1 MNPQIPVVLA
11 ILGATILLFVSDR
24 IRLDIA
30 ALLSLLALGLTGI
43 LTPAQALAGFSD
55 PVVIMIAALFVVG
68 DGLFQT
74 GVAARLGRFPA
85 LISGDSEVKLLVV
98 VMLMVALLSS
108 VLSSTG
114 TVAVMLPVV
123 AGLARTRN
131 IPPSRLLIPMAV
143 ASLLGGMLTLVGTP
157 PNLVVSNL
165 LTERGRAPFD
175 FFDFTPVGGVM
186 VGLGILFM
194 ALVGRRLLPDRTPPG
209 GKEGG
214 GGLSGSELARRY
226 QLASLLVEVPPESPL
241 AGRSPRE
248 LALPERFGA
257 TITAVGGGGRAS
269 EGRGEPWG
277 RLPLGQPFR
286 ASGAHPRNGGALR
299 NLDPDHPLE
308 AGEHLHVQIS
318 PGETQRFLRETG
330 LRLLPDE
337 EGAVTSKEMGLAE
350 VLLTPRSRL
359 LGRTLRE
366 VEFRE
371 RYRVTVLAVRRLD
384 EALEGDVRSA
394 PIRFGDTLLV
404 RGPWEALRLLK
415 REHRDFVVLGES
427 TEMEEALSPRDRA
440 PLALAIVAGMMVL
453 LTWNPVPA
461 ALTVLSAA
469 VLMVLTRCVT
479 IEDAYRSINWE
490 SVILIAGVLPM
501 ATALETSGALAAGV
515 GILSGALVD
524 ASPLLLMGTLFLITS
539 TLSQAISNTATT
551 VLVAPLAWGLAEAA
565 GVAPEPILMTVAVA
579 ASTAF
584 ATPMASPVN
593 TLVLG
598 PGGYRFS
605 DFFRIGALLQVVI
618 LVATLLVVPLLFP
631 L

>member
-1 MNPQIPVVLA
+1 MTPQIGLVLV
-11 ILGATILLFVSDR
+11 ILAGTILLFVSDR
-24 IRLDIA
+24 IRLDLS

-43 LTPAQALAGFSD
+43 LTPAEALAGFAD

-68 DGLFQT
+68 DGLLQT
-74 GVAARLGRFPA
+74 GVAARLGRLPA
-85 LISGDSEVKLLVV
+85 KIAGESEVGLMVV

-123 AGLARTRN
+123 AGLARSRN

-165 LTERGRAPFD
+165 LAERGREPFG

-186 VGLGILFM
+186 VALGILFM
-194 ALVGRRLLPDRTPPG
+194 VLVGRRLLPDRTPPG

-214 GGLSGSELARRY
+214 AGLSGSELARRY
-226 QLASLLVEVPPESPL
+226 QLASLLVRIPPGSPL
-241 AGRSPRE
+241 EGLSPRE

-257 TITAVGGGGRAS
+257 MITAIGAGGERHGQEEAR
-269 EGRGEPWG
+269 G
-277 RLPLGQPFR
+277 RLPRVPPLRLGSR
-286 ASGAHPRNGGALR
+286 ARDAGLR
-299 NLDPDHPLE
+299 NVDPDRPLKVGEELYIQLPPE
-308 AGEHLHVQIS
+308 A
-318 PGETQRFLRETG
+318 TQAFLKDTG
-330 LRLLPDE
+330 LELLPDE
-337 EGAVTSKEMGLAE
+337 DGAVTSGEVGLAE

-359 LGRTLRE
+359 LGRTLKE
-366 VEFRE
+366 VDFRD

-384 EALEGDVRSA
+384 ALLEGDLRGT

-404 RGPWEALRLLK
+404 RGSWEALRLLK

-440 PLALAIVAGMMVL
+440 PLSLAIVAGMMVF

-461 ALTVLSAA
+461 PLTVLTAA
-469 VLMVLTRCVT
+469 VLMVLSRCVT
-479 IEDAYRSINWE
+479 VEDAYRSINWE
-490 SVILIAGVLPM
+490 SVVLIAGVLPM
-501 ATALETSGALAAGV
+501 ATALEKTGALAGGV
-515 GILSGALVD
+515 GLISGVLVG
-524 ASPLLLMGTLFLITS
+524 ASPLLLMATLFLLTS

-551 VLVAPLAWGLAEAA
+551 VLVAPLAWGLAAAA

-598 PGGYRFS
+598 PGGYRFG
-605 DFFRIGALLQVVI
+605 DFFRIGALLQLVV
-618 LVATLLVVPLLFP
+618 LGGTLLLVPLLFP
-631 L
+631 F

>member
-1 MNPQIPVVLA
+1 MNPQIALVLA
-11 ILGATILLFVSDR
+11 ILAGTVLLFVSDR

-43 LTPAQALAGFSD
+43 LTPAEALAGFAD
-55 PVVIMIAALFVVG
+55 PVVVMIAALFVVG
-68 DGLFQT
+68 DGLLQT

-85 LISGDSEVKLLVV
+85 KIAGESEVGLLVV

-123 AGLARTRN
+123 AGLARARD

-165 LTERGRAPFD
+165 LAERGREPFG
-175 FFDFTPVGGVM
+175 FFDFTPVGLVM
-186 VGLGILFM
+186 VALGVLFM

-226 QLASLLVEVPPESPL
+226 QLASLLVRVPPGSPL

-257 TITAVGGGGRAS
+257 MITATGGGGGGEGDGRG
-269 EGRGEPWG
+269 EGRGRRPRISPLRALG
-277 RLPLGQPFR
+277 SRSRDAGLRTVDPDRPLGVGEQFHVQLPPEATQGF
-286 ASGAHPRNGGALR
+286 LR
-299 NLDPDHPLE
+299 N
-308 AGEHLHVQIS
+308 
-318 PGETQRFLRETG
+318 TG
-330 LRLLPDE
+330 LEPLPDE
-337 EGAVTSKEMGLAE
+337 EGAVTSGEVGLAE

-366 VEFRE
+366 VDFRD

-384 EALEGDVRSA
+384 TLLEGELRST

-404 RGPWEALRLLK
+404 RGSWEALRLLK

-440 PLALAIVAGMMVL
+440 PISLAIVAGMMVL

-479 IEDAYRSINWE
+479 VEDAYRSINWE

-501 ATALETSGALAAGV
+501 ATALEKTGALAAGV
-515 GILSGALVD
+515 GILSGALMG
-524 ASPLLLMGTLFLITS
+524 ASPLLLMTTLFLLTS

-551 VLVAPLAWGLAEAA
+551 VLVAPLAWGLAAA
-565 GVAPEPILMTVAVA
+565 GGVAPEPILMTVAVA

-598 PGGYRFS
+598 PGGYRFG
-605 DFFRIGALLQVVI
+605 DFFRIGALLQLVI
-618 LVATLLVVPLLFP
+618 LGATLLVVPLIFP
-631 L
+631 F